1 MNIIPTGYSSRTYV
15 LNRWLSR
22 ISMLTGGFV
31 WQAVHADEKE
41 NLVFNEE
48 VTLSPKMLRSAD
60 ELKF

>member
-1 MNIIPTGYSSRTYV
+1 
-15 LNRWLSR
+15 
-22 ISMLTGGFV
+22 MLTGEFV

-48 VTLSPKMLRSAD
+48 VSLSPKMLRSAD